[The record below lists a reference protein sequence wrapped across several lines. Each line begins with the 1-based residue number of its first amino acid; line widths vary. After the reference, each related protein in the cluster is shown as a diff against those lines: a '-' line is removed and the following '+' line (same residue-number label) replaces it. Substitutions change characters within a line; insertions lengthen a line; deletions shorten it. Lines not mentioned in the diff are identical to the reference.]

1 MQIMTKHFGEIEIDE
16 NKVITFTEGL
26 FGLLDYK
33 KYVIVYDNEDN
44 NAILSWLQSLDDSN
58 IALPIINPL
67 FLGIEYNPTVE
78 DELLKDLGE
87 YNENAFLIFCVAVIP
102 EDIKKMTINRK
113 APIIIHTDTKKARQI
128 IVENED
134 YEIKYP
140 IYEHIIKI
148 KEQLKAGE

>member
-1 MQIMTKHFGEIEIDE
+1 M
-16 NKVITFTEGL
+16 
-26 FGLLDYK
+26 
-33 KYVIVYDNEDN
+33 
-44 NAILSWLQSLDDSN
+44 
-58 IALPIINPL
+58 
-67 FLGIEYNPTVE
+67 GIEYNPTVE